1 MTDFQSDAADAAE
14 RAIARQNQVYIALG
28 GLELG
33 LIVFTLLYLSAH
45 LGVWASKGYRVVDSY
60 HHSSKESPWLVS
72 PEEVKIEEL
81 YR

>member
-1 MTDFQSDAADAAE
+1 MTDFGSEAADAAE
-14 RAIARQNQVYIALG
+14 RAVSRARMAW
-28 GLELG
+28 EWH
-33 LIVFTLLYLSAH
+33 LIGWTLLYLSAH

-72 PEEVKIEEL
+72 PEEVKIEAL